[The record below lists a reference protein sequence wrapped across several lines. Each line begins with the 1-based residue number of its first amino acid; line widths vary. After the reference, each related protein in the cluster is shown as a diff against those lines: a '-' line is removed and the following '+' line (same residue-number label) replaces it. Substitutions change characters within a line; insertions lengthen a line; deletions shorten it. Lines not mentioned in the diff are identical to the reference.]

1 MYTRYK
7 RGLHNEKPPRHSHL
21 GAPKAPSVA
30 MLITLGALHHDHE
43 RIQLTSI
50 HWPQLWSIVKRICKG
65 RSCSHSMASGSYIL
79 SSCSFRPLCNEK
91 IVSFTLHF
99 FVCAVKKR
107 RFSVNS
113 QGSARLASKKKLVT
127 LNLRIETL
135 YGRFDL

>member
-50 HWPQLWSIVKRICKG
+50 HWPQLWSIVKRICRG
-65 RSCSHSMASGSYIL
+65 RSCLEHALIPWRLDPIYCPRVHSGLYAM
-79 SSCSFRPLCNEK
+79 RKLC
-91 IVSFTLHF
+91 HF